1 MANNVTVVAFGG
13 QPQIK
18 SASSV
23 QELIAQLN
31 LGQNVSVTINGD
43 TASLSAT
50 LSDYDFVSFG
60 EKVKGGAKTK
70 RKSGKP
76 ATKLANTPAKKPTVK
91 LRKKAK

>member
-18 SASSV
+18 TASSV
-23 QELIAQLN
+23 QELISQLN
-31 LGQNVSVTINGD
+31 LGQNVSVTINGN

-60 EKVKGGAKTK
+60 EKVKGGAKK
-70 RKSGKP
+70 AKP
-76 ATKLANTPAKKPTVK
+76 ATKAKKPTVK